1 MKRVGLQGDQSL
13 IVADLRN
20 LESGRYQH
28 VNCVQFLILESTCQL
43 DAFMSTVMTTQST
56 LSSC

>member
-20 LESGRYQH
+20 LESGTYQPRE
-28 VNCVQFLILESTCQL
+28 LLPDS
-43 DAFMSTVMTTQST
+43 DSGDYMPA
-56 LSSC
+56 